1 MAADE
6 KAPPL
11 ERHTATQTPDD
22 PARLSAAIAE
32 AVAALRA
39 AFPDQPVPALYW
51 NKDYV
56 AVPLEVGVELPSR
69 GPIGAIDI
77 RAREP
82 VFLLFDRKRYPF
94 KAPSAWSD
102 RKDFP
107 KSKLPHLNPTK
118 PGAAANFCLHRGSLD
133 AWFAEHAVLDL
144 VGRVRFW
151 LRDAARGRLI
161 PHRDL
166 FEPTRPYDPFGQ
178 TVFDPVAFTGT
189 VTAAWADHDGSA
201 GFRLVAYELLDK
213 EAEAAIGM
221 SGYTARSVTVVPPD
235 EAQTQLTLARVI
247 NELADNDAYKK
258 LFKKRLFGV
267 LAWANA
273 DTVTDEHF
281 AELPDTL
288 DGLIAWTE
296 RLGIPSRDA
305 LTIYLDGDF
314 HLLGGVPVTVAIR
327 RPRPVLGAG
336 GDIELITF
344 LIIAGGEHWPKN
356 GAWDLGA
363 TVYVADH
370 RTPLTPPFARHLSSH
385 ARDVAIPRTLLL
397 GCGAL
402 GSKLALHFGRS
413 GQTSLTLV
421 DPALLSPH
429 NVVRH
434 ALGGRRIG
442 MAKSEALKEQI
453 VELYPGQTEEA
464 LGITANTAD
473 ALDYLLGDR
482 QAELEAHS
490 HLVDATASVQVFN
503 MLVGAPLPA
512 TLSVVRLEIGDR
524 GRLGLLSLEGP
535 GRNPR
540 LDDLQAALFDFAL
553 DDPAVSRWL
562 TVTREARESQVG
574 SGLEEI
580 QIGLSCGSATMR
592 LADETASF
600 HAAGMAGRLRAR
612 LSATEIDPR
621 AGGVIYRTVLEEGG
635 AARADERKVSAVT
648 IATARN
654 DPRWQVRFA
663 GGLVDRMRDAL
674 RQARPSETGG
684 LMIGMVHAKRRT
696 VYVTRLLDAP
706 RDSEGTPM
714 AFVRG
719 VDDLPEAVADIE
731 RRSGGLLGYVGEW
744 HTHPGGGPD
753 LSITDLVAASR
764 LKRVLDLVPLPTHI
778 VVVTPRGVYPH
789 VFEAGTD
796 GLLVRGRFR
805 VAVEA
810 R

>member
-1 MAADE
+1 MAAGE

-22 PARLSAAIAE
+22 PARLSPAIAE
-32 AVAALRA
+32 AVATLRA
-39 AFPDQPVPALYW
+39 AFPDLPVPALYW

-69 GPIGAIDI
+69 GPIGGIDI

-107 KSKLPHLNPTK
+107 KSKLQHINPTK
-118 PGAAANFCLHRGSLD
+118 PGAPAHFCMNRGSLD
-133 AWFAEHAVLDL
+133 AWFAEHGVLDL

-178 TVFDPVAFTGT
+178 AMFDPVALTGT

-201 GFRLVAYELLDK
+201 GFRLVACELLDR
-213 EAEAAIGM
+213 EAKAAVGM
-221 SGYTARSVTVVPPD
+221 TGHTVWSVTIVSPD
-235 EAQTQLTLARVI
+235 AAQTQLALARVI
-247 NELADNDAYKK
+247 NVLADNDAYKK
-258 LFKKRLFGV
+258 LFRKRLFGV

-273 DTVTDEHF
+273 ATVTHEHF
-281 AELPDTL
+281 SELPDTL
-288 DGLIAWTE
+288 KGLIAWAE
-296 RLGIPSRDA
+296 RLGIPLRDA

-314 HLLGGVPVTVAIR
+314 HLFGGVPVTVAIR
-327 RPRPVLGAG
+327 RPRPVLGAST
-336 GDIELITF
+336 DIELITF
-344 LIIAGGEHWPKN
+344 FIIAGGDHWPKD

-363 TVYVADH
+363 EVFVADH

-385 ARDVAIPRTLLL
+385 ARDLAIPRTLLL

-402 GSKLALHFGRS
+402 GSKVALHFARS

-421 DPALLSPH
+421 DPAVLSPH

-442 MAKSEALKEQI
+442 MAKSEALKEEI
-453 VELYPGQTEEA
+453 VELYPGQTKEA

-473 ALDYLLGDR
+473 AFDYLLGER
-482 QAELEAHS
+482 QPELEAHS

-503 MLVGAPLPA
+503 LLVGAQLPA
-512 TLSVVRLEIGDR
+512 TISAARLEIGDR
-524 GRLGLLSLEGP
+524 GRLGLLSIEGP

-540 LDDLQAALFDFAL
+540 LDDLQAALFDCAL

-562 TVTREARESQVG
+562 SATREARESQVG

-612 LSATEIDPR
+612 LSATESQPH
-621 AGGVIYRTVLEEGG
+621 AGGAVYRIVLDDGG

-648 IATARN
+648 ILTARN
-654 DPRWQVRFA
+654 DPAWQVRLAA
-663 GGLVDRMRDAL
+663 GLADRMRDAL
-674 RQARPSETGG
+674 RQTRPSETGG
-684 LMIGMVHAKRRT
+684 LMIGMVHAKRRI

-714 AFVRG
+714 AFLRG

-744 HTHPGGGPD
+744 HTHPAGGPD
-753 LSITDLVAASR
+753 LSITDLMAAAR
-764 LKRVLDLVPLPTHI
+764 LKRALDRVPLPTHI

-789 VFEAGTD
+789 VFEAGAE
-796 GLLVRGRFR
+796 GLLLRGRFR